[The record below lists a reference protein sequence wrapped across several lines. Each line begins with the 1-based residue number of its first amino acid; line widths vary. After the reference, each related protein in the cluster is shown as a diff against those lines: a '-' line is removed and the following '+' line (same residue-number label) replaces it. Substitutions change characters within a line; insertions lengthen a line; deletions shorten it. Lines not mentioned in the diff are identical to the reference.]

1 MEDALPEDALSVCL
15 RLLSVKQATMMHTTA
30 ARASRM
36 HRSFLVLFFK
46 RNTSIKIGLMHS
58 KRPVQAEQ
66 ILIYYIRS
74 DGKRKVFCK
83 ISTNPAAGLYHFC
96 LPVGAKMGKSGGN
109 GQAVL
114 LQ

>member
-46 RNTSIKIGLMHS
+46 RNTSIKIGPQDA
-58 KRPVQAEQ
+58 R
-66 ILIYYIRS
+66 
-74 DGKRKVFCK
+74 
-83 ISTNPAAGLYHFC
+83 
-96 LPVGAKMGKSGGN
+96 
-109 GQAVL
+109 AVKPE
-114 LQ
+114 